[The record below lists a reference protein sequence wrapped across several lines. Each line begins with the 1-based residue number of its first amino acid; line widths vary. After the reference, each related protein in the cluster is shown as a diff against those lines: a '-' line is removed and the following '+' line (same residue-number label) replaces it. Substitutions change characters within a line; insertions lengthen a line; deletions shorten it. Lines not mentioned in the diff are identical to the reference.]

1 MTDASVYSAAR
12 TWDDPAESLE
22 ATNARIHDG
31 VAIDQL
37 EARADTYVTSI
48 FDQFPQIDPGHARK
62 ILEIGSGTGFIMEG
76 VERYLGRRG
85 VTPTSITGLDI
96 APNMLAKAKARLGD
110 RRPFEFLLYD
120 GINVPIGDESLD
132 LVYSVAALQH
142 VPKLYV
148 YNLFLEIH
156 RILKP
161 GGFAVMHFLSFRLI
175 PEHVKLEPWVNEI
188 RRQLNGETGHW
199 HHFYAVEELDNVLRY
214 GSGFPF
220 VDVRDGDSLWVCV
233 GKSA

>member
-1 MTDASVYSAAR
+1 MTETSVYTAAR
-12 TWDDPAESLE
+12 TWDDPTESLD

-37 EARADTYVTSI
+37 EARADTYVTAI
-48 FDQFPQIDPGHARK
+48 FDQFPRINPAATRT
-62 ILEIGSGTGFIMEG
+62 ILEVGSGTGFIMEG
-76 VERYLGRRG
+76 VERYLTHRG
-85 VTPTSITGLDI
+85 VAPASITGLDI
-96 APNMLAKAKARLGD
+96 APNMLAKAKARIGG
-110 RRPFEFLLYD
+110 RRPFDFLLYD
-120 GINVPIGDESLD
+120 GVNVPIGDDSID

-148 YNLFLEIH
+148 YNLFLEIR

-161 GGFAVMHFLSFRLI
+161 GGFAVLHFLSFRLI

-188 RRQLNGETGHW
+188 RRQLNNETGHW
-199 HHFYAVEELDNVLRY
+199 HHFYAAEELNYVLRY
-214 GSGFPF
+214 ASGFPF

-233 GKSA
+233 GKSP